1 MEQQKTRM
9 AVLFADVSDSTR
21 LYESLGDTA
30 AFGNVREVIGLLK
43 DITEASGG
51 RVVKTIG
58 DGLMCAFPGADGAAS
73 AAGEMQRQIAL
84 RAPMK
89 SGKQLTIRVGFHF
102 GPVIQDG
109 EDVFGDSVNVA
120 ARMAGLAL
128 SGQAL
133 TDADTVAALSAQL
146 RDSTRPINALPV
158 KGKAEE
164 VEVHELLWQTSSDRT
179 VIPGRTSAPVSV
191 PGGGSRIKLTHQG
204 RESTFKET
212 IYFGR
217 EAAGNH
223 VVIAD
228 VMASRRHAKIELRA
242 GKFVLVD
249 QSSNGTFVIVG
260 GANEIK
266 LKREEMILYSTGR
279 FAFGHSTA
287 EPGAEVVEF
296 SCDVK

>member
-1 MEQQKTRM
+1 MPEQKTRM

-21 LYESLGDTA
+21 LYEALGDTA
-30 AFGNVREVIGLLK
+30 AFGNVRQVIGLLK
-43 DITEASGG
+43 GITEAFGG

-58 DGLMCAFPGADGAAS
+58 DGLMCAFAEADAAAN
-73 AAGEMQRQIAL
+73 AAGEMQKQIAQRPPL
-84 RAPMK
+84 E
-89 SGKQLTIRVGFHF
+89 SGKKLTIRVGFHY

-133 TDADTVAALSAQL
+133 TDADTVAALSVPL
-146 RDSTRPINALPV
+146 RESTRQINALPV

-164 VEVHELLWQTSSDRT
+164 VLVHEFMWQVSSDRT
-179 VIPGRTSAPVSV
+179 VIPGCSEPVSV
-191 PGGGSRIKLTHQG
+191 PGGGPRIKLTHLGKQT
-204 RESTFKET
+204 TFKDT

-223 VVIAD
+223 VVVAD
-228 VMASRRHAKIELRA
+228 PMASRRHAKIELRA

-249 QSSNGTFVIVG
+249 QSSNGTYVIVG
-260 GANEIK
+260 NAAEIR
-266 LKREEMILYSTGR
+266 LKREEMILYASGR

-296 SCDVK
+296 ACDTK